1 MNLVQKE
8 KDMRRFLLISIATIC
23 FLFVGC
29 EQGGKESTT
38 PPPEQINIPNIN
50 NNVEEFVVADYTE
63 ITLSGLDTDGLY
75 GIFPEMTGSRAP
87 VSPETDSPGLIVT
100 NAGTRLLKPDSETV
114 RLTGSDVGI
123 SGAGTIKILKYD
135 DSDDAKIDTSIDRPL
150 YYDSIEKA
158 YVYEKY
164 SKVDISDFEDK
175 NLALLFYDYNKKGGV
190 SMSTDYGVINPE
202 SGSLSRDAKSHGIM
216 NFEDKETV
224 EIFNQVRHRDGSD
237 VVSMVLVQNP
247 EVISENDTIA
257 IKNKHLY
264 RINKGSW
271 GDKTVVMALNL
282 NEGIDIENLF
292 LADSA
297 TDIRYASGEKNGQRH
312 PYFFPLSWDEPTRTV
327 VIYIGQIDE
336 DIIFDVAANNDISEI
351 GTATLRE
358 INEEE
363 KPQEIRVADSRVE
376 EIEIDKDSYFT
387 PVILLGGKDIRGM
400 NMKAEFDGPFS
411 VRLVEGHT
419 YGVGYSQCGLSSG
432 VTRYDRRGRDSNSFL
447 EYVVIKN
454 NYDAGK
460 QGGSVK
466 LSFAHGENFSDST
479 LLKFGEEQD
488 CYLGQKYMLDFTGD
502 NIILEMKLDNA
513 LDSELVKE
521 LADITHNSNPDTLLF
536 VPVHYDAEKNTVYVD
551 AGKSDIPVSFRIGS
565 KQDSEVKIGTIKPI
579 VKDDNTWWNEIDVS
593 EISSGK
599 PEIVVPEMN
608 HSPFMAYRIVGDNI
622 PESWALTLDAPD
634 EVIAKGIA
642 TVKGIY
648 AGKLKVSG
656 NPGNNYGSVT
666 GVNFTAIFFADP
678 GFLEEGE
685 RHISLKIDDMN

>member
-1 MNLVQKE
+1 
-8 KDMRRFLLISIATIC
+8 MRRFLFISIAIIC
-23 FLFVGC
+23 CLFAGC
-29 EQGGKESTT
+29 EQGGGESTT
-38 PPPEQINIPNIN
+38 PPPEQINVSNIDN
-50 NNVEEFVVADYTE
+50 NAEEFVVADYTE

-75 GIFPEMTGSRAP
+75 GIFPEMTGSRAS
-87 VSPETDSPGLIVT
+87 VSPEADSPRLIVT
-100 NAGTRLLKPDSETV
+100 DAGTRLLKPESDTV
-114 RLTGSDVGI
+114 TLSGSDVGI
-123 SGAGTIKILKYD
+123 SGAGTVKILKYEE
-135 DSDDAKIDTSIDRPL
+135 STEATIDTGKDCPL
-150 YYDSIEKA
+150 YHDDIENA
-158 YVYEKY
+158 DVYEKY

-175 NLALLFYDYNKKGGV
+175 NLALLFYDYNKEKGGV
-190 SMSTDYGVINPE
+190 SMSTDYGVIDPE
-202 SGSLSRDAKSHGIM
+202 SGSLSRDAKSHGVM
-216 NFEDKETV
+216 NFEGKETV
-224 EIFNQVRHRDGSD
+224 EIFNQVRHRDGSN

-247 EVISENDTIA
+247 EVISENGTIA

-271 GDKTVVMALNL
+271 GDKTVVMELELND
-282 NEGIDIENLF
+282 GIDIENLF

-312 PYFFPLSWDEPTRTV
+312 PYFFPLSWNESTKEV

-336 DIIFDVAANNDISEI
+336 DIIFDVAANNNIDEI
-351 GTATLRE
+351 GRATLRE
-358 INEEE
+358 ITDEE
-363 KPQEIRVADSRVE
+363 KPQEIRVADSLVE
-376 EIEIDKDSYFT
+376 EITIDKDSYFT
-387 PVILLGGKDIRGM
+387 PVVLLGGEDIRGM
-400 NMKAEFDGPFS
+400 NMKAEFDGSFS

-419 YGVGYSQCGLSSG
+419 SGVGYSQCGLSSG
-432 VTRYDRRGRDSNSFL
+432 DTRYDKRGRNSSSFF

-479 LLKFGEEQD
+479 MLKIGEEQD

-502 NIILEMKLDNA
+502 NIIFEMKLDNA

-536 VPVHYDAEKNTVYVD
+536 VPVHYDTEKNTVYVD
-551 AGKSDIPVSFRIGS
+551 AGKADIPVAFRIGS
-565 KQDSEVKIGTIKPI
+565 EQKESRKIGTIKPV

-608 HSPFMAYRIVGDNI
+608 HSPFMAYRVEGDNI
-622 PESWALTLDAPD
+622 PDSWALTLDAPD

-648 AGKLKVSG
+648 AGKLSVSG

-678 GFLEEGE
+678 GFGEGGE
-685 RHISLKIDDMN
+685 RHISLTIDDLN